1 MPLLAARGG
10 RPGIKEGGARDQEA
24 GARVVPQGGLER
36 LAAHRREVVLRGG
49 PHGALH
55 ERQEDGLFSHPQG
68 QEGDPEQEAQGEE
81 DRMDAQDVPGGHV
94 DDLEREGVE
103 AAGEGP
109 REDQEHASI
118 THSSHSP
125 AGEEEDEVDDLIAWS
140 NNLDFDNY
148 YEDWVKQSCSNG
160 SETVMPLPASE
171 YATKATIDS
180 FRSFEREN
188 FEREVAMQQEAS
200 GIT

>member
-1 MPLLAARGG
+1 MTSSVRASRQQG
-10 RPGIKEGGARDQEA
+10 RD
-24 GARVVPQGGLER
+24 
-36 LAAHRREVVLRGG
+36 
-49 PHGALH
+49 
-55 ERQEDGLFSHPQG
+55 
-68 QEGDPEQEAQGEE
+68 
-81 DRMDAQDVPGGHV
+81 
-94 DDLEREGVE
+94 
-103 AAGEGP
+103 P